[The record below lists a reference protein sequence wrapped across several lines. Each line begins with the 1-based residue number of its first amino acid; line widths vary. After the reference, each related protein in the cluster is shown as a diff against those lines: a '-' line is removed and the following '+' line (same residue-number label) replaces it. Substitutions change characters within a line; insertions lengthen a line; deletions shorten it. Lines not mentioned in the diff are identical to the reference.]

1 MTRLLLDLN
10 IVMDVL
16 FERAP
21 HAEAAARVWA
31 AVEGRRA
38 EGLLPAHGFT
48 TIYYLAARHKDAK
61 YARQVLEDLVAV
73 FQVAPVDTVVIRKAL
88 GLGWS
93 DFEDAVCAAAA
104 EASACEAI
112 VTRDPSGFPSSPV
125 PVIDP
130 ATAAAWL
137 AASPPE

>member
-1 MTRLLLDLN
+1 MKRLLLDLN
-10 IVMDVL
+10 VVLDVL

-21 HAEAAARVWA
+21 HAEAAAGVWA
-31 AVEGRRA
+31 AVERRRA

-48 TIYYLAARHKDAK
+48 TIYYLAARHKDSA

-73 FQVAPVDTVVIRKAL
+73 FQVAPVDALVIRKAL
-88 GLGWS
+88 GLNWS

-104 EASACEAI
+104 EASGCEAI

-125 PVIDP
+125 RVIDP
-130 ATAAAWL
+130 ATASAWL
-137 AASPPE
+137 SASASE